1 MEVDNKVHSGTEA
14 DPTVD
19 FEIDGNVY
27 RVGIFFNNE
36 AKETLT
42 DKIDRLIRRD
52 VAEKAL
58 QPE

>member
-1 MEVDNKVHSGTEA
+1 MGSNNKEHTGTEA
-14 DPTVD
+14 DPTMDV
-19 FEIDGNVY
+19 EIDGNVY

-36 AKETLT
+36 AKETMT

-58 QPE
+58 LAE

>member
-14 DPTVD
+14 DPTMDV
-19 FEIDGNVY
+19 EIDGNVY

-36 AKETLT
+36 AKETMT

-58 QPE
+58 LAE